1 MWEVEKPM
9 HSYCIIK
16 CSVCL
21 FGTQS
26 YLPTHLAYKLDV
38 AKLSTASL
46 RCSSKF
52 NNCKYKATV
61 LSNSALVFIGASV
74 RFYWSLHW
82 LQICHWILESG
93 ALNKFLEISEK
104 RMWRTMWS
112 LNCLPGVMCMNP
124 DIWHIAGLILTV
136 PQFIRKPSH
145 NGAFLLSRPKM
156 YVRNAAIDNR
166 VVQKWLQN
174 LCTVKDHGLS
184 YFCTFGNWLGNWLWH
199 LLELLEA
206 Q

>member
-104 RMWRTMWS
+104 RMWQTMWS
-112 LNCLPGVMCMNP
+112 LNCLPGVMCMK
-124 DIWHIAGLILTV
+124 W
-136 PQFIRKPSH
+136 IRIYDTLPALSSRSH
-145 NGAFLLSRPKM
+145 NSSESQ
-156 YVRNAAIDNR
+156 AIMGHSCCQGR
-166 VVQKWLQN
+166 K
-174 LCTVKDHGLS
+174 CTWGMQQL
-184 YFCTFGNWLGNWLWH
+184 TIG
-199 LLELLEA
+199 
-206 Q
+206 